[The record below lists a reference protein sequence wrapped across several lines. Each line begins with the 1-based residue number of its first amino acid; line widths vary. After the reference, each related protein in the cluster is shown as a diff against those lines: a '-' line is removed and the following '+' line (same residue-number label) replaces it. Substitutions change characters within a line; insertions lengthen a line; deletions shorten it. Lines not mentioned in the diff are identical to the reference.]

1 MRRLGWTGAVLAL
14 ALLAAA
20 CGGDDDSAEPVS
32 QPPEPAA
39 EETAA
44 APEPAAEEPAAEE
57 PAAEPE
63 AAAEEPAVEQPA
75 AEEPAAEPEPAVEE
89 PADADSAYGGTLVIA
104 LSDDPGHFNP
114 GITTGF
120 NVHAVTGSIFNGLV
134 ELDDNANP
142 HPDLAESWDV
152 SDDSTQFTFHLAEGV
167 RWHDGEPM
175 TSADVKFTF
184 ENVLLNYHSRTKGGL
199 SGVLQSIDTPDDSTV
214 VFNFTQPY
222 AALLQR
228 LNSTEA
234 PILPSHIYDGVDD
247 VQTADANLSPVGTG
261 PFKLESYEIDNEI
274 TLVRN
279 DDYFKEGLPYV
290 DRVVFRVIPD
300 QNTQVLA
307 LEEGEVDY
315 IWRVPGGDI
324 ERLSGDD
331 AITLHNVN
339 SGPGGGF
346 CIPTLTFNLDRE
358 IFSDIRVRQ
367 AIAHA
372 LNRDQMVA
380 QVLFGQ
386 GRVATGPI
394 NSQMAF
400 AYTDDVTTYPY
411 DVGRANALFDEAGYA
426 SDGTRFSIDLLV
438 FSFGVFPKYAE
449 VMRQNLAEVGIDV
462 EVMPL
467 DRSAFIPKVFTERD
481 FDTNIISYC
490 NNTDPSIGVAR
501 MYISS
506 NIGDIPFSNGAAYV
520 NPQID
525 QLFDDAAS
533 TPDVARR
540 GELYGEIQKILTAEL
555 PYLWL
560 LETQFT
566 AGSGANVR
574 GLQANSG
581 HVAETAFFEE

>member
-1 MRRLGWTGAVLAL
+1 MRHPSAAL
-14 ALLAAA
+14 WSSR
-20 CGGDDDSAEPVS
+20 CPTI
-32 QPPEPAA
+32 PA
-39 EETAA
+39 T
-44 APEPAAEEPAAEE
+44 
-57 PAAEPE
+57 
-63 AAAEEPAVEQPA
+63 
-75 AEEPAAEPEPAVEE
+75 
-89 PADADSAYGGTLVIA
+89 SI
-104 LSDDPGHFNP
+104 P

-120 NVHAVTGSIFNGLV
+120 NVHAVTGSMFNGLV

-142 HPDLAESWDV
+142 HPDLAQSWEV
-152 SDDSTQFTFHLAEGV
+152 SDDSTQYTFRLAEGV

-184 ENVLLNYHSRTKGGL
+184 ENVLLSYHSRTKGGL
-199 SGVLQSIDTPDDSTV
+199 SSILESIDTPDDTTV

-234 PILPSHIYDGVDD
+234 PILPKHIYEGVED
-247 VQTADANLSPVGTG
+247 VQTADANLTPVGTG
-261 PFKLESYEIDNEI
+261 PFKLESYDIDNEI

-279 DDYFKEGLPYV
+279 DDYFKEGLPYL

-315 IWRVPGGDI
+315 IWRVPGGEI

-331 AITLHNVN
+331 SITLHNIN

-346 CIPTLTFNLDRE
+346 CIPTLTFNSERE
-358 IFSDIRVRQ
+358 VFSDLRVRQ

-372 LNRDQMVA
+372 VNREQMLA
-380 QVLFGQ
+380 QVIFGQ

-400 AYTDDVTTYPY
+400 AYTDDVTGYPY
-411 DVGRANALFDEAGYA
+411 DVDRANALLDEAGYA

-520 NPQID
+520 NPAID
-525 QLFDDAAS
+525 VLFDEAAS

-560 LETQFT
+560 VETQFT

-581 HVAETAFFEE
+581 HVAETAYFEE